1 MIELQAH
8 EIMDFDIS
16 AWDKKYR
23 SESFKQ
29 SIIKHRSKIVGQ
41 VQKYG
46 IYLQTRSDLYGI
58 DYILY
63 AFEDNDP
70 SKPFDYYCKL
80 GTNSPRNG
88 LFKPG
93 VGIHT
98 ALVWRYWASDN
109 LPNHFALRVFNDI
122 IFRKVLKNI
131 FISDKIK
138 TVAGNKMLLN
148 ILQVM
153 ENNGWQLYI
162 GLSDT
167 DFKYV
172 IPVTLR
178 QFLAKK
184 QTVYGRDNKG
194 YRYRC
199 IFAVKDE
206 TILDSILDHQTKV
219 ISFYSAYR
227 LGLFSRPLD
236 FLEDSDIDLEDR
248 REYFKY
254 NDQVRD
260 LKLIWNC
267 KNACH

>member
-1 MIELQAH
+1 MLEINAH
-8 EIMDFDIS
+8 EIAEFDITL
-16 AWDKKYR
+16 WDKKYR
-23 SESFKQ
+23 SQDFKNKLLSAKSKTIG
-29 SIIKHRSKIVGQ
+29 SIQG
-41 VQKYG
+41 YT
-46 IYLQTRSDLYGI
+46 IYLQVKTDIYGM

-70 SKPFDYYCKL
+70 AKALEYYCKL

-88 LFKPG
+88 LFKAS

-98 ALVWRYWASDN
+98 AIVWRYWASKN
-109 LPNHFALRVFNDI
+109 MPNHFALRVFNDI
-122 IFRKVLKNI
+122 IFKKLLRNL

-138 TVAGNKMLLN
+138 TVAGNKMLLK

-153 ENNGWQLYI
+153 ENNDWQLYI

-172 IPVTLR
+172 IPITLK

-184 QTVYGRDNKG
+184 QTVYGKDNKG

-199 IFAVKDE
+199 IFALKDE
-206 TILDSILDHQTKV
+206 TKLNTILDPQTKV
-219 ISFYSAYR
+219 VSFYIAYR
-227 LGLFSRPLD
+227 LGLFNRPID

-254 NDQVRD
+254 ND
-260 LKLIWNC
+260 
-267 KNACH
+267 